1 MTQYPQNPATRIWRK
16 DSTLWLGESADV
28 TALVSRLG
36 WLDVFGWFEGQLQE
50 LDAWVKKIVTE
61 QRFERT
67 VVLGMG
73 GSSLAPEVFSKL
85 FTPGSGHPRVE
96 VLDST
101 SPDMVRRTLDG
112 GVQDTL
118 FIVAS
123 KSGTTLETMDLYR
136 FFRQQVETSNDSP
149 CDQFVA
155 ITDEGSWLDQ
165 HATGEGFEKVFINPS
180 DIGGR
185 YSALS
190 LFGLVPA
197 ALHGVDI
204 GAILERANQF
214 SDSTKMDDPASNIA
228 LALGIDMADHAL
240 KGKDKLIINLPT
252 SLQSVGAWIEQ
263 LVAESTGKNGVGILP
278 VCLTEESPGYD
289 GNDAFTIAISDGELK
304 NSHASDAFAD
314 RKWTLP
320 QRLDIGAEF
329 FKWEFATA
337 IAAGYLGI
345 NPFDEPNVSEAKR
358 STDLFINQG
367 AQLKTRVLAE
377 TEYLSL
383 LKIGDSE
390 SGNTVT
396 DSIASL
402 LTPADGGYLSILA
415 YLPCEPEIERVLG
428 QLQQQI
434 MEALDVVSTIGF
446 GPRYLHSTGQLHKGG
461 APVGAFIQLTCD
473 PACDFNV
480 PGRDYSFGNLLMAQ
494 ADGDISV
501 LDQKDLPVVR
511 AHLKGDRLAAIQALT
526 DNFSAP
532 LIGM

>member
-1 MTQYPQNPATRIWRK
+1 MTQNPQNPATRIWRK
-16 DSTLWLGESADV
+16 DSTLWLGESADAA
-28 TALVSRLG
+28 ALVSRLG
-36 WLDVFGWFEGQLQE
+36 WLDVFGWIEGQLAE
-50 LDAWVKKIVTE
+50 LDAWVQKIVTE

-85 FTPGSGHPRVE
+85 FAPGSGHPRVE

-101 SPDMVRRTLDG
+101 SPDMVKHTLDG
-112 GVQDTL
+112 GVKDTL
-118 FIVAS
+118 FLVAS

-136 FFRQQVETSNDSP
+136 FFRQQVEMCNDSP

-165 HATGEGFEKVFINPS
+165 HATGEAFEKVFINPS

-197 ALHGVDI
+197 ALHGVDVS
-204 GAILERANQF
+204 AILERANQF
-214 SDSTKMDDPASNIA
+214 SESTKMDDPASNIA

-240 KGKDKLIINLPT
+240 KGKDKLVINLPT
-252 SLQSVGAWIEQ
+252 SLKSVGAWIEQ
-263 LVAESTGKNGVGILP
+263 LVAESTGKKGIGILP
-278 VCLTEESPGYD
+278 VCLTEESSGYD
-289 GNDAFTIAISDGELK
+289 GNDAFFIAISDGESKTLP
-304 NSHASDAFAD
+304 ASVDFAD

-320 QRLDIGAEF
+320 QHLDIGAEF

-337 IAAGYLGI
+337 IASGYLGI

-367 AQLKTRVLAE
+367 AQLNTRELANTTHFSVL
-377 TEYLSL
+377 T
-383 LKIGDSE
+383 IGDSD
-390 SGNTVT
+390 SGNTRL
-396 DSIASL
+396 DSIGSS
-402 LTPADGGYLSILA
+402 LTPAGGGYLSILA
-415 YLPCEPEIERVLG
+415 YLPCEPEIECALG
-428 QLQQQI
+428 HLQQQI
-434 MEALDVVSTIGF
+434 MEDFDVVSTVGF

-473 PACDFNV
+473 PACDFDV
-480 PGRDYSFGNLLMAQ
+480 PGRNYSFGELLMAQ

-501 LDQKDLPVVR
+501 LDQKGLPVMRV
-511 AHLKGDRLAAIQALT
+511 HLKGDRLAAIQALT